1 MDVMTRLERILCVLV
16 TVLPFLTLPWL
27 PLFENGLVPRPVFEI
42 TRAVTSESPAPEK
55 GSAGVSTVFPESI
68 PKVYCWF
75 FWKYGTPG
83 TKVILHWYFLD
94 QTTHLKDIPVMLSG
108 PTGYLAVPLAHPE
121 QGTLPTGSYGV
132 EFEQGGK
139 IVKVCKFVVIPKIPT
154 V

>member
-1 MDVMTRLERILCVLV
+1 MDFMTRLERILCVLV
-16 TVLPFLTLPWL
+16 TILPFLTLPWL

-42 TRAVTSESPAPEK
+42 TRALTSESP
-55 GSAGVSTVFPESI
+55 GSKSASGDASTVFAEGT
-68 PKVYCWF
+68 PKIYCWF

-94 QTTHLKDIPVMLSG
+94 QNTHLKDLPVMLSG
-108 PTGYLAVPLAHPE
+108 PMGDLAVPLAHPDRD
-121 QGTLPTGSYGV
+121 TLPTGSYGV

-139 IVKVCKFVVIPKIPT
+139 IVKVCKFVVIPKIPS

>member
-1 MDVMTRLERILCVLV
+1 MTRLERILCVLV

-27 PLFENGLVPRPVFEI
+27 PLFENGLLPRPVFEI
-42 TRAVTSESPAPEK
+42 TRALTSETPQ
-55 GSAGVSTVFPESI
+55 AGTRIESVSTVFPDGI

-75 FWKYGTPG
+75 FWKHGTPG
-83 TKVILHWYFLD
+83 TKLILHWYYLD
-94 QTTHLKDIPVMLSG
+94 RMTHLKDFSVMLPG
-108 PTGYLAVPLAHPE
+108 PTGDLAVPLTHPAKE
-121 QGTLPTGSYGV
+121 TLPTGSYGI